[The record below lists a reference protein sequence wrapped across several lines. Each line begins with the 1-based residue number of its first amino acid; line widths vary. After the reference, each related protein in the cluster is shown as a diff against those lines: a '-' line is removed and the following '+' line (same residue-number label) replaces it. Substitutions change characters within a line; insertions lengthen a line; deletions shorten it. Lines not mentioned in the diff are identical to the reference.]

1 MIPVEGFLVHYVY
14 TRFSERANDRSVGF
28 GFDFGRA
35 ILMGGIY

>member
-1 MIPVEGFLVHYVY
+1 MMLVEGFLVHYVH
-14 TRFSERANDRSVGF
+14 TRFSERANDQSVGY